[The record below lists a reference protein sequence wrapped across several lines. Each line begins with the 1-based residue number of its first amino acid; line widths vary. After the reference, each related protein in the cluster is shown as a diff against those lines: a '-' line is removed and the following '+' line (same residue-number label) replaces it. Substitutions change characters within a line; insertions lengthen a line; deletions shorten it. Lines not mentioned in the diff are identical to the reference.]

1 MTNTHT
7 QITGPLIRSP
17 AILPG
22 ANVNCPLVIDWS
34 SGFPSDSFD
43 HPFVID
49 QHPRFP
55 SNNRDH
61 PFLIDQ
67 VHCYHTEAT
76 LERVRNPSN
85 LTILNNIPASDTKA
99 ERKKRREHIQT
110 LRLNEKKGGKQPVS
124 LCDAKG

>member
-110 LRLNEKKGGKQPVS
+110 LRLNEKKGGKQP
-124 LCDAKG
+124 